1 MISNMVL
8 FQTLICIG
16 IASTHAFTHPSTF
29 GTHFLLPRKA
39 LAFSRSSSSS
49 FKHKPPLSYVVLQA
63 SFLTDEQMKSL
74 SEKDYVIIPNF
85 ISDELIHGLNSDVEN
100 LRSQNKFNIAKI
112 GQDSSNTLNTDIRVA
127 ETCFIGN
134 EKTRD
139 LPSSSNRSE
148 LYNVLNGLQIEL
160 SGNEKL
166 DVLDGSG
173 EVSKGAPALDT
184 NLSELLYA
192 YYPEGGFYRRHRD
205 AIAGSAS
212 VLRCYSLLLYINPPE
227 IEWKDEYGGQLRLHM
242 DSGE

>member
-1 MISNMVL
+1 M
-8 FQTLICIG
+8 
-16 IASTHAFTHPSTF
+16 
-29 GTHFLLPRKA
+29 
-39 LAFSRSSSSS
+39 
-49 FKHKPPLSYVVLQA
+49 
-63 SFLTDEQMKSL
+63 
-74 SEKDYVIIPNF
+74 
-85 ISDELIHGLNSDVEN
+85 
-100 LRSQNKFNIAKI
+100 
-112 GQDSSNTLNTDIRVA
+112 
-127 ETCFIGN
+127 
-134 EKTRD
+134 
-139 LPSSSNRSE
+139 
-148 LYNVLNGLQIEL
+148 NGLQIEL

-227 IEWKDEYGGQLRLHM
+227 TKWKDEFGGQLRLHM